1 MPFMTD
7 SPIQLHFD
15 RDVPF
20 DWIEGLGQPGAG
32 VGRGHARGYSMGSH
46 EGTPTLTTELRVMNA
61 VMERREARW
70 DWRREATDELSEGE
84 RTQTQISQ
92 ETDREPD
99 DSFSDEQGSVTTT
112 AFSSVCSFSDTSDE
126 ESGEESDED
135 DSDEDDSDDE
145 ERDEDGEE
153 DNGVLETG
161 EDEPRSA
168 SEESESDA
176 PPSVYDIPREG
187 AMMDPEREPDLWRDA
202 STEEETSD
210 DERRSPVAEPY
221 PAMHLTLISRRQHI
235 RQLNIMRRLRKQERD
250 QRIARE
256 CLPASQGIPQP
267 VTIGIDSSSQ
277 EVVPTRPANPVI
289 EASQAEDHSTM
300 SSPGARQLSHVEI
313 PVSECVSLFSSPTLQ
328 AQFNPDLPSTDVLR
342 DEVSAAAER
351 GASLISGVRNSDL
364 AEANDQMQ
372 QNASVRLSSQRQ
384 PGSSPRRG
392 TTPPAQDEIYSPSA
406 LAERNASAEAP
417 PAIGSQCVRTLDY
430 VEIVVPSSSRKRR
443 RSMSTHEQEPESESK
458 KARQEASPAQEE
470 VVKSLGS
477 AERARASSP
486 LLGSCAAS
494 PVPEIPP
501 EHREVIL
508 TDLVKTAGIQSSSD
522 CSTVDDKGTVV
533 PGVDEA
539 AVGRTGEL
547 PLRGG
552 DLRRLGVLAPIK
564 HQHAS
569 EPKVGTAVTHKSSPE
584 QENVPKTEETGSTH
598 HHSQPA
604 AAAEIFH
611 RSARL
616 HDDCGVAATKPETLL
631 TTPESILDAAN
642 EPKVDCCNQY
652 ITDNPVASV
661 DALPILTD
669 QQPFTITRGTPF
681 LPSTMSLALSDPP
694 LSAITEDP
702 VRSSLSTLHSR
713 ISIAFPKQAN
723 KLAAAAASR
732 GAAHRQV
739 MHEAYIPQPTPILPR
754 SFETFGGQAVLVPF
768 REPRRRRPRRPKSV
782 FVNALVSIP
791 CDRDGLRLGS
801 LHGHLKKA
809 KA

>member
-32 VGRGHARGYSMGSH
+32 VGRGHASGHNMGSH

-70 DWRREATDELSEGE
+70 DWGREATDELSEGE

-92 ETDREPD
+92 ETDRESD

-112 AFSSVCSFSDTSDE
+112 AFASVYSFSDTSDE

-145 ERDEDGEE
+145 ECGEDGEE
-153 DNGVLETG
+153 DNVVLETG
-161 EDEPRSA
+161 ADEPRSA

-176 PPSVYDIPREG
+176 PPSVYDIPRER
-187 AMMDPEREPDLWRDA
+187 AMTDPEREPDLWRD
-202 STEEETSD
+202 SSD
-210 DERRSPVAEPY
+210 DERGSPVAEPY
-221 PAMHLTLISRRQHI
+221 PAMHLALISRRQRI

-256 CLPASQGIPQP
+256 RLPASQGIPQP
-267 VTIGIDSSSQ
+267 VTIGTDSSSQ
-277 EVVPTRPANPVI
+277 EVIPTRPANPVI
-289 EASQAEDHSTM
+289 EASQTADHSTM

-313 PVSECVSLFSSPTLQ
+313 PVSECVSLFSSPTSQ
-328 AQFNPDLPSTDVLR
+328 AQFNPDPPSTDALR
-342 DEVSAAAER
+342 DEESAVAER
-351 GASLISGVRNSDL
+351 VVSLTPEVRNGDL
-364 AEANDQMQ
+364 AEASDQMQ
-372 QNASVRLSSQRQ
+372 QNDFVRLSSQRQ
-384 PGSSPRRG
+384 SESSPRQG
-392 TTPPAQDEIYSPSA
+392 TAPPAQDKVCSLSTW
-406 LAERNASAEAP
+406 AEHSTSAEALSV
-417 PAIGSQCVRTLDY
+417 IGSQCVRTLDH
-430 VEIVVPSSSRKRR
+430 VEIIVPSSSQKRR
-443 RSMSTHEQEPESESK
+443 RSMSTHEQEPESECK

-470 VVKSLGS
+470 VIKSLGS
-477 AERARASSP
+477 AERARLSSP

-494 PVPEIPP
+494 PVPEIHP
-501 EHREVIL
+501 EHHEVIL
-508 TDLVKTAGIQSSSD
+508 TDLVETAWMQSDSD
-522 CSTVDDKGTVV
+522 RNTVDDNGIVV
-533 PGVDEA
+533 PEVDEA
-539 AVGRTGEL
+539 AVGRIREL

-552 DLRRLGVLAPIK
+552 DLRRLGVSAPIQY
-564 HQHAS
+564 QHAS
-569 EPKVGTAVTHKSSPE
+569 EPKVGTAVTHKPSPE

-598 HHSQPA
+598 HRSQPA
-604 AAAEIFH
+604 ATAEIFNH
-611 RSARL
+611 SARL
-616 HDDCGVAATKPETLL
+616 HDDCGVAATKPEALL
-631 TTPESILDAAN
+631 TMPESILDAAN

-652 ITDNPVASV
+652 ITDDPVASV
-661 DALPILTD
+661 DAQPVLTD
-669 QQPFTITRGTPF
+669 QQPFAITQGRPQ
-681 LPSTMSLALSDPP
+681 LPSTMSLDVSDPP
-694 LSAITEDP
+694 LSAITEEP
-702 VRSSLSTLHSR
+702 ARSSPSTLHSR
-713 ISIAFPKQAN
+713 MSIAFPKQAN
-723 KLAAAAASR
+723 ELAAAASR

-739 MHEAYIPQPTPILPR
+739 THEAYIPQPTPILPR

-768 REPRRRRPRRPKSV
+768 HEPRRRKPRRPKSV
-782 FVNALVSIP
+782 FVNASVSVP